1 LGKTPK
7 RVIWENIFMWQFVFW
22 LCLGLVLYSYVG
34 YPLALAIIGRFRRRT
49 PETTADFAHPTLCL
63 IISAFNEEKIIR
75 KKIENSIG
83 LDYPRELY
91 SILVASDG
99 SNDETA
105 SIAREYADHG
115 VRLFHSEARSGKSAV
130 LNEVVPHLSEDVVVF
145 TDANAIFEKDALEKL
160 VRNFSDPGVGCVV
173 GKLKYVDRHT
183 TSVGKGE
190 GIYWKYESKLS
201 RLESSIQSVLVAN
214 GSIFALRS
222 RLFRNVHA
230 AVANDLQLPIEIASQ
245 GYGVI
250 YEPEAVAVECCA
262 VFTHEEF
269 QRKVRIVLRG
279 LTGFTRMRDK
289 VGGFRLWQFVS
300 HKLIRW
306 MAGPLLFVALL
317 ANAVL
322 AETSAFFTVL
332 LVGQLFFYL
341 AAINGWRVRRTRK
354 PTMIFYLPFYFT
366 MVNVAAVFATV
377 KFLTGERQSVW
388 EKAES
393 ARFAPVANAAG
404 QAAAEAD
411 IAPVA
416 APEKAAKT

>member
-1 LGKTPK
+1 
-7 RVIWENIFMWQFVFW
+7 MWQFVFW
-22 LCLGLVLYSYVG
+22 LCLGLVLYSYFG
-34 YPLALAIIGRFRRRT
+34 YPIVLAIVGRFRRRSPVPT
-49 PETTADFAHPTLCL
+49 EGFTNPTLCL

-75 KKIENSIG
+75 KKIENSIA

-91 SILVASDG
+91 SIVVASDG
-99 SNDETA
+99 SDDETT

-115 VRLFHSEARSGKSAV
+115 VRLFHHEGRTGKSAV
-130 LNEVVPHLSEDVVVF
+130 LNAVMPHLSEEIVVF

-160 VRNFSDPGVGCVV
+160 VRNFSDTHVGCVV
-173 GKLKYVDRHT
+173 GKLRYVDRHT

-201 RLESSIQSVLVAN
+201 RLESAIQSVLVAN
-214 GSIFALRS
+214 GSIFAVRS
-222 RLFRNVHA
+222 SLFREVHS

-250 YEPEAVAVECCA
+250 YEPEAVAVERCA
-262 VFTHEEF
+262 VFAHEEF

-279 LTGFTRMRDK
+279 LTGFAQMHRK
-289 VGGFRLWQFVS
+289 VRGFRLWQFIS
-300 HKLIRW
+300 HKLLRW

-317 ANAVL
+317 ANAML
-322 AETSAFFTVL
+322 AETSTFFTVL
-332 LVGQLFFYL
+332 LVGQLLFYVS
-341 AAINGWRVRRTRK
+341 AINGWRVRRTRK
-354 PTMIFYLPFYFT
+354 PTMMFYVPFYFT

-388 EKAES
+388 KKAES
-393 ARFAPVANAAG
+393 TRFAPVATAAG
-404 QAAAEAD
+404 QIPVEPD

-416 APEKAAKT
+416 TPERAAKN